1 MTLIKKHNFSR
12 IPISMLVHDKENPHS
27 KDCRTVME
35 CRQCLMATANDW
47 HAAASYTHTAD
58 RRRACTT
65 SNELVCTVSA
75 CFSIRRS
82 NPCTYSTPS
91 MVKCG
96 LRMLQRLNCGG
107 ILAELG
113 FSASS
118 SPFNALQHPHVR
130 ILPEAIVLRRSNK
143 NAGDR

>member
-1 MTLIKKHNFSR
+1 
-12 IPISMLVHDKENPHS
+12 MLVHDKENPHS

-35 CRQCLMATANDW
+35 SRQCLMATANDW

-130 ILPEAIVLRRSNK
+130 ILPRGHSTPSFKQKCR
-143 NAGDR
+143 